1 MASRLPL
8 PSGYI
13 LKGYTLGE
21 VLGGGGF
28 SLVYLASSELS
39 RQKVVIKEFCPQD
52 LVTRYPDGALKPNTP
67 LAESAFRHGL
77 ERFKIEAERMSKIR
91 HPNLIGVTEYFEAN
105 DTLYMVMKHEAGRD
119 LRWFIS
125 KMAGTLDWDF
135 LQRVF
140 PPIGDGLMQMHEQGV
155 VHLDIKPA
163 NILLRTSGQ
172 PLLLDFGAAQALDN
186 DKPFGSFQTLTHG
199 FAPPEQYLDGELG
212 SWTDIYGFAATM
224 YNCMTGNPPPAAL
237 KRREGEPLEKI
248 TVTRA
253 DRYPYTLLRTIEN
266 ALSIDQDERPKD
278 MRSFLALAFGSRG
291 GQTSP

>member
-1 MASRLPL
+1 
-8 PSGYI
+8 
-13 LKGYTLGE
+13 
-21 VLGGGGF
+21 
-28 SLVYLASSELS
+28 
-39 RQKVVIKEFCPQD
+39 
-52 LVTRYPDGALKPNTP
+52 
-67 LAESAFRHGL
+67 
-77 ERFKIEAERMSKIR
+77 MSKIR

-253 DRYPYTLLRTIEN
+253 DRYPYTLLRTIDF
-266 ALSIDQDERPKD
+266 SHSR
-278 MRSFLALAFGSRG
+278 LARAPAKRRRNSKYPRVFGACSVLTRQIQSVINLVCWSYHEIQRHG
-291 GQTSP
+291 GRAG